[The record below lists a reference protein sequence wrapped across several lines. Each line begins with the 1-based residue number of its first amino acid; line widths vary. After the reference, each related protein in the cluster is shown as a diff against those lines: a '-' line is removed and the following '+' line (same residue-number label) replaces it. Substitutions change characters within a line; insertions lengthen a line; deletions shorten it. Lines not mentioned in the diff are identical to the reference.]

1 MDRRGVRVDV
11 QRRGRY
17 PPPDPRR
24 GSPARRGASRSE
36 RDARRGARAPPV
48 RFQPRDHPR
57 PGGSQRTDAMG
68 QLLVGVWG
76 SIHHERV
83 SERERRVGIAGARGG
98 GRRRGRGVHVQTAR
112 PLRRTEVRDR
122 KAVPPRRRDRR
133 GGGRAVHG
141 GWRRGADDGIGRL
154 GAVRD
159 GEESD
164 VDAVGR
170 ERGWGGP
177 RGAQVRSRGARVG
190 VAGRGGRGRVLAHD
204 RVRLL
209 QRPRLADGDPVR
221 VDGARRASRRS
232 HARGPEAKIQKRLER
247 DRNRRRVKPRSRVR
261 RRGRGAVRAPAR
273 AARRRGAKRHA
284 ASRRGV
290 LRQEDRREGRGRGG
304 GCERRVVPKRATGGF
319 VPNGD
324 SRGRRRVRL
333 VRRVR
338 AGTVRPVA
346 SARTRRVVPGVGG

>member
-11 QRRGRY
+11 QRRGRC

-36 RDARRGARAPPV
+36 RDARRRARAPPV
-48 RFQPRDHPR
+48 RFRPRDHPR

-83 SERERRVGIAGARGG
+83 AEREGRVGIAGARGG

-122 KAVPPRRRDRR
+122 PAVPPRRCDRR
-133 GGGRAVHG
+133 GGGRAVHVV
-141 GWRRGADDGIGRL
+141 RRGADDGIGRL

-190 VAGRGGRGRVLAHD
+190 VAGRGGRGGVLAHD
-204 RVRLL
+204 RVRLF

-221 VDGARRASRRS
+221 VDGARGASRRS
-232 HARGPEAKIQKRLER
+232 HARGPEACRKRLER
-247 DRNRRRVKPRSRVR
+247 GRNRRRV
-261 RRGRGAVRAPAR
+261 
-273 AARRRGAKRHA
+273 
-284 ASRRGV
+284 
-290 LRQEDRREGRGRGG
+290 
-304 GCERRVVPKRATGGF
+304 
-319 VPNGD
+319 
-324 SRGRRRVRL
+324 
-333 VRRVR
+333 
-338 AGTVRPVA
+338 
-346 SARTRRVVPGVGG
+346 